1 MEKIRTLVR
10 PTVTWI
16 TVGVLSYL
24 TITGKFDPAQYA
36 VLVATIVGYWF
47 GSKKN
52 GQTP

>member
-24 TITGKFDPAQYA
+24 TITGKFDP
-36 VLVATIVGYWF
+36 VAYGVITSTIVGYWF
-47 GSKKN
+47 GSRKN
-52 GQTP
+52 GTTL